1 MKTLKLQDFVNDYNR
16 LVVQGANN
24 DPVFVKALINEHY
37 AHISEECWNWLRNR
51 KPLEVGK
58 WAWEIKW
65 YGQHPRDVLLK
76 VDSLEGTCVEVNGLW
91 DDCRNWIA
99 V

>member
-1 MKTLKLQDFVNDYNR
+1 MQTLKLQDFVNDYNR

-24 DPVFVKALINEHY
+24 DPVFVKGLVNEHY
-37 AHISEECWNWLRNR
+37 AHISEECWGWLRTR

-58 WAWEIKW
+58 WAWEIEW
-65 YGQHPRDVLLK
+65 QGQNPRDVLLK
-76 VDSLEGTCVEVNGLW
+76 VQSLTSSSVEVNGLW
-91 DDCRNWIA
+91 DERSNWIA